1 MKRSTFITFFV
12 GAHVLGVFIQIHQY
26 SRMIK
31 ASYQK
36 QKSDTMLSSLHQKKE
51 ELTHQLY
58 ALHNRNKIKEFA
70 TNTLKME
77 AVSLNTIKKLP
88 THDNQR
94 V

>member
-1 MKRSTFITFFV
+1 MKRSTFIPLFI
-12 GAHVLGVFIQIHQY
+12 GAHVLCVFIQIHQY

-36 QKSDTMLSSLHQKKE
+36 QKSETQMANLKQKKQ
-51 ELTHQLY
+51 ELTHHLY
-58 ALHNRNKIKEFA
+58 ALHNKTKIKEFA

-77 AVSLNTIKKLP
+77 SITLGHIKKMP
-88 THDNQR
+88 AHDNKT